1 MLYFTM
7 PQRRLQV
14 RRLPLHKKEAV
25 RVAGWNAAGLADAV
39 PAWRTQSN
47 APAGPVRMLAQMQMQ
62 GSLAREGAVP
72 AKMARSRI
80 QYAGR
85 NGLSCPDR
93 QRRPF

>member
-14 RRLPLHKKEAV
+14 RRLPLHKKETV

-62 GSLAREGAVP
+62 RVICFPWRAKGLSPPKWRAAASNMREGTA
-72 AKMARSRI
+72 
-80 QYAGR
+80 
-85 NGLSCPDR
+85 
-93 QRRPF
+93 

>member
-1 MLYFTM
+1 M
-7 PQRRLQV
+7 
-14 RRLPLHKKEAV
+14 
-25 RVAGWNAAGLADAV
+25 AGWNAAGLADAV
-39 PAWRTQSN
+39 PAWRTQSH
-47 APAGPVRMLAQMQMQ
+47 APAGPVRMLAQIQMQ

-93 QRRPF
+93 QRRPFLKRQRSVVDRPGQPDFARA